1 MKKKKIIF
9 SSVASIALAASLA
22 TGATLA
28 LFTSEAPVNIAVSSA
43 TVKVEAS
50 VEEMYFQTLNVREW
64 TPVQNYQT
72 NFDGLGGSATY
83 SNGTLTMDKLVCG
96 DALKFKVVAENK
108 SNVAVKYRAVVKNVV
123 EENTGLFEGL
133 EISVN
138 DEEFTT
144 DVASKWETLAVGE
157 DPAEIP
163 VVITLPNTGTDEDN
177 LYQGKKCKL
186 QICIEAVQGNFD
198 PHQPPENA
206 PDPTVDINDEYS
218 ANPTS
223 YYDDVIRSSLS
234 NTVGIWSFDTDNNG
248 NIVGNELRAYENAAD
263 HTAGSHPG
271 SYEVI
276 VSDKLNDDKSTEFI
290 IDKTYTFIANHQ
302 TAQEAADADAA
313 NGTRYSHWGMDFV
326 IYCNQDVKAY
336 TAGVFGSLD
345 AFGAKVGFILPYD
358 LKAGE
363 EIRVME
369 LVLSVGADMTG
380 VGSIPYSLVA
390 ELQQFTCGPIDVGY
404 RNAGTTMTVELRLY
418 ELVDDFVS
426 LNDPYTYQ
434 ETGNYYVLQKVE
446 HTFCADP
453 NANA

>member
-22 TGATLA
+22 TGATFA
-28 LFTSEAPVNIAVSSA
+28 LFTSEAPINIAVSSA

-50 VEEMYFQTLNVREW
+50 VEEMYFQTLSVKEW

-83 SNGTLTMDKLVCG
+83 SDGTLTMDKIVPG
-96 DALKFKVVAENK
+96 DALKFKVVAKNK
-108 SNVAVKYRAVVKNVV
+108 SNVAIKYRAVVKNVV

-133 EISVN
+133 DISVN

-144 DVASKWETLAVGE
+144 NVASKWKTLAVGE

-177 LYQGKKCKL
+177 LYKEKKCKL
-186 QICIEAVQGNFD
+186 QICVEAVQGNFD
-198 PHQPPENA
+198 PYQPPENA
-206 PDPTVDINDEYS
+206 PDPTVNINDEYS
-218 ANPTS
+218 ADPTS
-223 YYDDVIRSSLS
+223 YYDDVIRPKNTNDNGFWTFVEDPETGNLIQKKAFETEEDRAITNYVKS
-234 NTVGIWSFDTDNNG
+234 NCVKI
-248 NIVGNELRAYENAAD
+248 NELD
-263 HTAGSHPG
+263 P
-271 SYEVI
+271 I
-276 VSDKLNDDKSTEFI
+276 DSTSSEFI
-290 IDKTYTFIANHQ
+290 IEKLYTFTANQ
-302 TAQEAADADAA
+302 TKEEAAAADEA

-326 IYCNQDVKAY
+326 VYCDKPVKAY
-336 TAGVFGSLD
+336 SAGVLGSLL
-345 AFGAKVGFILPYD
+345 GLYNVGFILPFD
-358 LKAGE
+358 LEANQE
-363 EIRVME
+363 VRVME
-369 LVLSVGADMTG
+369 IVLNNVNLVG
-380 VGSIPYSLVA
+380 VKSIPYSLITDIS
-390 ELQQFTCGPIDVGY
+390 EFTCGPVDVGY
-404 RNAGTTMTVELRLY
+404 YNAGTTMTVELRLY

-434 ETGNYYVLQKVE
+434 ETGDYYVLQKVE